1 MTRYVFTLNGKI
13 FFDDCKSKEEAYG
26 ELKIYLDEM
35 YGAPDHWEDVFI
47 CKEESQWRDKNK
59 SNEESKSEWDKI
71 LESIGIDPNKPLT
84 LADQEEESK

>member
-1 MTRYVFTLNGKI
+1 MTRYVFTLNGKM

-47 CKEESQWRDKNK
+47 CKEESK
-59 SNEESKSEWDKI
+59 
-71 LESIGIDPNKPLT
+71 
-84 LADQEEESK
+84 